1 MAYAVQECYCS
12 IEKVLYSLVDG
23 EGRLWY
29 NSLQSLVFRNKTP
42 YNVNCQ
48 PYPTCFNCFLDQ
60 LVRFVEV
67 EDMLVVLRFSPD
79 AYGIL

>member
-1 MAYAVQECYCS
+1 MGKGGFGIILFS
-12 IEKVLYSLVDG
+12 HLSKF
-23 EGRLWY
+23 
-29 NSLQSLVFRNKTP
+29 VFGNKTL

-67 EDMLVVLRFSPD
+67 EGMLVVLRFSPD